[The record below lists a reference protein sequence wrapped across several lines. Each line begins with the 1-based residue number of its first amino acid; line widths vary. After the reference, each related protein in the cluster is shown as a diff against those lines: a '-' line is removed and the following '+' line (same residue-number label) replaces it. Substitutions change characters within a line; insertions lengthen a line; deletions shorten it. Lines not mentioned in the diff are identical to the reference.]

1 MVVQSSSTGINSR
14 AVATISLPVFQ
25 GKMPMSRRSAELL
38 SVTNWLGSCDPLIAH
53 VREGLSVEKVKT
65 EAITKCLS
73 DHLFEQPESYFA
85 ESRQGFLENGFGLI
99 SFLLPE
105 TIKKLL
111 TDEIRWLNSTR
122 SVRRDL
128 RFKETSGTA
137 RSMRN
142 VSAADIQSH
151 DGWIATLYRS
161 EAFLA
166 ALSRVAGEPVLECP
180 YLPERYIITHL
191 ERSGDTHGWHWDDY
205 AFGVIFI
212 ADCPPVEAGGFVQCV
227 SGTSWDKDNP
237 EVFRAIVDNPIR
249 SDELRPGDRR
259 APHGRDGGCPN

>member
-1 MVVQSSSTGINSR
+1 
-14 AVATISLPVFQ
+14 
-25 GKMPMSRRSAELL
+25 
-38 SVTNWLGSCDPLIAH
+38 
-53 VREGLSVEKVKT
+53 VEKGKAQ
-65 EAITKCLS
+65 AIADDLS
-73 DHLFEQPESYFA
+73 DHLCEQPESYFA
-85 ESRQGFLENGFGLI
+85 ESRQRFLDSGFGLI

-105 TIKKLL
+105 TIKKPLA
-111 TDEIRWLNSTR
+111 DEIRWLSSTR

-128 RFKETSGTA
+128 RFKETGGTA
-137 RSMRN
+137 RCMRN
-142 VSAADIQSH
+142 VSAVDIESH
-151 DGWIATLYRS
+151 GGWIATLYRS

-227 SGTSWDKDNP
+227 SGTSWDKENP
-237 EVFRAIVDNPIR
+237 QVFRAIVDNPIR
-249 SDELRPGDRR
+249 SYELRCGDLYILRTDTTLHR
-259 APHGRDGGCPN
+259 VHPIVEGTRIIVNFAFAAERDLEKNISHETMENLFYQKS